1 MSDDETQ
8 STPWRA
14 TELLTPGWESAEID
28 TSVAH
33 TARMYDYF
41 LGGKDN
47 YEVDRDVAEQVLS
60 IYPQVRELAR
70 ENRAF
75 LGRAVRY
82 LAAHGIRQF
91 LDIGTGIPGPGNTT
105 EVAHAVAPDAR
116 VVYVDNDPI
125 VMAHASALLAEHDP
139 ARTSVVYGDLRD
151 PAAILDD
158 PKVRAVLDFEQ
169 PIAVLL
175 VSVLHF
181 IEDSEQPAQI
191 VRTLMDAV
199 PPGSYLA
206 LSHASAQGEQERE
219 LAKEAAATW
228 DRSTARLNLRD
239 RTEITS
245 FLAGLELVEPGL
257 VPLPWWQPDHEVTAD
272 PERNW
277 GYAAVAYKP
286 PQ

>member
-1 MSDDETQ
+1 MADDESQ

-14 TELLTPGWESAEID
+14 TELLTPGWEVGEID

-47 YEVDRDVAEQVLS
+47 YEVDRDTAEQVLA

-75 LGRAVRY
+75 LGRAVRF
-82 LAAHGIRQF
+82 LARQGIRQF

-105 EVAHAVAPDAR
+105 DVAHEAAPDAR

-125 VMAHASALLAEHDP
+125 VITHAGALLADHDP
-139 ARTSVVYGDLRD
+139 ARTSIVYGDLRD
-151 PAAILDD
+151 PRAILGN
-158 PKVRAVLDFEQ
+158 PRVRAVIDFDQ
-169 PIAVLL
+169 PVGVLL

-181 IEDSEQPAQI
+181 VEDAERPAEI
-191 VRTLMDAV
+191 VKTLMQAV

-206 LSHASAQGEQERE
+206 LSHASAQGELERE
-219 LAKEAAATW
+219 LAAEAAATW
-228 DRSTARLNLRD
+228 DRATARLNLRD
-239 RTEITS
+239 RAQITA

-257 VPLPWWQPDHEVTAD
+257 VPLPWWQPEREVTAD
-272 PERNW
+272 PARNW
-277 GYAAVAYKP
+277 GFAAVAYKP

>member
-1 MSDDETQ
+1 MSDDEVQ

-14 TELLTPGWESAEID
+14 TELLTPGWTVGEID

-47 YEVDRDVAEQVLS
+47 YEVDRDVAEQVLA

-82 LAAHGIRQF
+82 LARQGIRQF
-91 LDIGTGIPGPGNTT
+91 LDIGTGIPSPGNTT
-105 EVAHAVAPDAR
+105 DVAHEVAPDAR

-125 VMAHASALLAEHDP
+125 VISHAGALLADHDP
-139 ARTSVVYGDLRD
+139 AHTSIVYGDLRD
-151 PAAILDD
+151 PVAILHH
-158 PKVRAVLDFEQ
+158 PRVRAVLDFNE
-169 PIAVLL
+169 PVAILL

-181 IEDSEQPAQI
+181 IDDGDRPAEI
-191 VRTLMDAV
+191 VRALMQAA
-199 PPGSYLA
+199 PPGSFLA
-206 LSHASAQGEQERE
+206 LSHASAQGEREQE
-219 LAKEAAATW
+219 LATEAAATW
-228 DRSTARLNLRD
+228 DRATARLNLRD
-239 RTEITS
+239 RTAITS
-245 FLAGLELVEPGL
+245 FLDGLELVEPGL
-257 VPLPWWQPDHEVTAD
+257 VPIPWWQPDREVTAD

-277 GYAAVAYKP
+277 GFAAVAYKATR
-286 PQ
+286 